1 MTRSTLYRSI
11 EQMRL
16 SIRMPGNSPLRTAG
30 VVAKRGV
37 VYLFRLL
44 RGRVPFEFGGERYGH
59 FLHPFIL
66 DNERTVEVPLAL
78 RRVERHRGGRILEV
92 GNVLS
97 AFARFD
103 HVVVDKYEKAR
114 GIINEDIMDYRP
126 DRPFNL
132 ILCISTLEHVGWD
145 ETPRD
150 DEKIPRALDAMRA
163 LLAPG
168 GEALI
173 TLPLG
178 YNPTLDC
185 LLADNALH
193 FDAMGYLRRVSAD
206 NRWVEASRE
215 EVAGA
220 AFDRPFSCANAL
232 VVGTLRK
239 PDAEPAAGGRLP

>member
-1 MTRSTLYRSI
+1 M
-11 EQMRL
+11 
-16 SIRMPGNSPLRTAG
+16 AG
-30 VVAKRGV
+30 LMAKRGA
-37 VYLFRLL
+37 VYVARRL
-44 RGRVPFEFGGERYGH
+44 RGPVPFDFGGERFGH
-59 FLHPFIL
+59 FVHPFIL
-66 DNERTVEVPLAL
+66 DNERTVEIPLAL

-103 HVVVDKYEKAR
+103 HVVVDKYENAE
-114 GIINEDIMDYRP
+114 GVINEDIVDYRP
-126 DRPFNL
+126 DHLFDL

-150 DEKIPRALDAMRA
+150 EAKIPRALDAMRS

-168 GEALI
+168 GEALV

-178 YNPTLDC
+178 YNANLDH
-185 LLADNALH
+185 LLADGALR
-193 FDAMGYLRRVSAD
+193 FDAIRYLRRVSAD

-220 AFDRPFSCANAL
+220 EFGRPFSCANAL
-232 VVGTLRK
+232 VVGTLRR
-239 PDAEPAAGGRLP
+239 PDAEPAAGGGQP